1 MYSYKA
7 PLRDIDFIRY
17 EVLDFDAHYR
27 AMGIGEFLNRDAEK
41 AIIEQAAKFAEN
53 TVAPLNAPGD
63 VEGCHWADNAVTTPK
78 GYRAAFAE
86 LVELGWPTLTHAEEF
101 GGQGMPDSLGLVTG
115 ELLASACWA
124 WSIYPGLGIG
134 AVRTIEAHGSDDQKK
149 RFIPNLVT
157 GAWTGTMCLTEPHCG
172 SDLGLLTTKAVPQAD
187 GSYQLHGTKIFI
199 TGGDNDL
206 GSNIV
211 HIVLARIVGAP
222 AGTRG
227 ISLFVVPKFFVDANG
242 NVDVSGNTT
251 TRNGAYCS
259 GIEHKSGNHGSAT
272 CTMQFEAA
280 TGYLIGEENRGLN
293 CMFTFINHSRLKIAM
308 QGLAHAEAVYQLAAA
323 YAKDR
328 KQGRALKNPS
338 GAAAEPLIV
347 HADIRRML
355 LTVKAFAEGS
365 RALTHYC
372 AQYVDWERFGN
383 DEQRANADHVLALLT
398 PIAKAFMTDA
408 GIESIYWAMQVF
420 GGHGY
425 IRETGIEQHM
435 RDARI
440 ATVYEGTNGI
450 QALDLLAR
458 KVLATGGKALQPFV
472 GEVLAFC
479 DVHSMHPQLAP
490 LASALHDK
498 TQQWVEVTGLV
509 GAQAIKDLDAIGAA
523 AVDYLNFAGYVVY
536 AYMWLR
542 IAVVAQQKIDA
553 GKDADGYYDAK
564 VKTAQ
569 FYFERL
575 LPRTASLRETMLA
588 STESLMALRVEQF

>member
-7 PLRDIDFIRY
+7 PLRELDFIRY
-17 EVLDFDAHYR
+17 DVLDFEAHYR
-27 AMGIGEFLNRDAEK
+27 DMGLADSLNRE
-41 AIIEQAAKFAEN
+41 IESSLIEQAAKFAEN

-63 VEGCHWADNAVTTPK
+63 AEGCHWANNAVITPK

-86 LVELGWPTLTHAEEF
+86 LVELGWPTLTHDEKF
-101 GGQGMPDSLGLVTG
+101 GGQGLPDSLGLVTG
-115 ELLASACWA
+115 ELFASACWA

-134 AVRTIEAHGSDDQKK
+134 ATRTIESHGTDDQKQ
-149 RFIPNLVT
+149 RFIPKLVT
-157 GAWTGTMCLTEPHCG
+157 GEWTGTMCLTEPHCG
-172 SDLGLLTTKAVPQAD
+172 SDLGLLTSKAVPQAD

-206 GSNIV
+206 GRNIV

-222 AGTRG
+222 AGTKG
-227 ISLFVVPKFFVDANG
+227 ISLFIVPKFQVDENG
-242 NVDVSGNTT
+242 NTGA
-251 TRNGAYCS
+251 RNAVFCS
-259 GIEHKSGNHGSAT
+259 GIEHKSGMHGSAT
-272 CTMQFEAA
+272 CTMQFEGA
-280 TGYLIGEENRGLN
+280 TGFLIGEAGRGLN

-308 QGLAHAEAVYQLAAA
+308 QGLAHGEAVYQMASA
-323 YAKDR
+323 YAKER
-328 KQGRALKNPS
+328 KQGRALKNP
-338 GAAAEPLIV
+338 AAVPAEPLIV

-355 LTVKAFAEGS
+355 LTVKAFNEAS

-372 AQYVDWERFGN
+372 AIYVDWERFGDDAQKQTAEN
-383 DEQRANADHVLALLT
+383 FLSLLT

-425 IRETGIEQHM
+425 VRETGIEQHM

-440 ATVYEGTNGI
+440 SSVYEGTNGI

-458 KVLATGGKALQPFV
+458 KVLASGGKALQPFV
-472 GEVLAFC
+472 GEVLTFC
-479 DVHSMHPQLAP
+479 EAHANHAQLAP
-490 LASALHDK
+490 YMATLKSK
-498 TQQWVEVTGLV
+498 TQQWVELTSLV
-509 GAQAIKDLDAIGAA
+509 GAQAMQDLDVIGGA

-542 IAVVAQQKIDA
+542 IAVVAQQKIEA
-553 GKDADGYYDAK
+553 GPDSDGFYDAK
-564 VKTAQ
+564 LKTTQ

-575 LPRTASLRETMLA
+575 LPRTAALRETMLA
-588 STESLMALRVEQF
+588 SSESLMAMRAEQF

>member
-7 PLRDIDFIRY
+7 PLRDLDFIRY
-17 EVLDFDAHYR
+17 DVLDFDAHYR
-27 AMGIGEFLNRDAEK
+27 ALGLGDALNRDIETALV
-41 AIIEQAAKFAEN
+41 EQAAKFAEN
-53 TVAPLNAPGD
+53 TVAPLNLPGD
-63 VEGCHWADNAVTTPK
+63 AEGCCWANNAVTTPK
-78 GYRAAFAE
+78 GYREAFAE
-86 LVELGWPTLTHAEEF
+86 LVELGWPTLTHDEQF
-101 GGQGMPDSLGLVTG
+101 GGQGLPDSLGLVTG
-115 ELLASACWA
+115 ELFASACWA

-134 AVRTIEAHGSDDQKK
+134 ATRTIEAHGTDEQKQ
-149 RFIPNLVT
+149 RFVPKLVT
-157 GAWTGTMCLTEPHCG
+157 GEWTGTMCLTEPHCG
-172 SDLGLLTTKAVPQAD
+172 SDLGLLITRAVPQPD

-206 GSNIV
+206 GRNIV

-222 AGTRG
+222 SGTKG
-227 ISLFVVPKFFVDANG
+227 ISLFVVPKFNVDA
-242 NVDVSGNTT
+242 SGNTT
-251 TRNGAYCS
+251 TRNGVYCS
-259 GIEHKSGNHGSAT
+259 GIEHKSGMHGSAT
-272 CTMQFEAA
+272 CTLQFEGA
-280 TGYLIGEENRGLN
+280 TGYLLGGEGRGLN

-308 QGLAHAEAVYQLAAA
+308 QGLAHGEAVYQMASA

-355 LTVKAFAEGS
+355 LTVKAFTEAS

-372 AQYVDWERFGN
+372 AQYVDWERFGDDAQKQQAEN
-383 DEQRANADHVLALLT
+383 LLSLLT

-408 GIESIYWAMQVF
+408 GFESVYWAMQVF

-425 IRETGIEQHM
+425 VRETGIEVHM

-440 ATVYEGTNGI
+440 STIYEGTNGI

-458 KVLATGGKALQPFV
+458 KVLASGGKALQPFV
-472 GEVLAFC
+472 GEVFAFC
-479 DVHSMHPQLAP
+479 DAHAQHAQLAP
-490 LASALHDK
+490 QVALLRAK
-498 TQQWVEVTGLV
+498 TQQWLELTAAV
-509 GAQAIKDLDAIGAA
+509 GAQAMQDLDAIGAA

-542 IAVVAQQKIDA
+542 MAVVAQQKIDA
-553 GKDADGYYDAK
+553 GADGDGFYYAK
-564 VKTAQ
+564 ISTAR

-575 LPRTASLRETMLA
+575 LPRTATLRETMLA
-588 STESLMALRVEQF
+588 SSESLMRMRADQF

>member
-1 MYSYKA
+1 MSSYKA

-17 EVLDFDAHYR
+17 DVLDFDAHYR
-27 AMGIGEFLNRDAEK
+27 AMGLGDFLNRDAEK
-41 AIIEQAAKFAEN
+41 AIVEQAAKFAEN
-53 TVAPLNAPGD
+53 TVAPLNATGD
-63 VEGCHWADNAVTTPK
+63 IEGCHWANNAVTTPK
-78 GYRAAFAE
+78 GYREAFAE
-86 LVELGWPTLTHAEEF
+86 LVALGWPTLTHAEAF

-115 ELLASACWA
+115 ELFASACWA

-134 AVRTIEAHGSDDQKK
+134 AVRTIEAHGTEDQKK
-149 RFIPNLVT
+149 RFIPKLVA
-157 GAWTGTMCLTEPHCG
+157 GEWTGTMCLTEPHCG
-172 SDLGLLTTKAVPQAD
+172 SDLGLLTTKALPQSD

-206 GSNIV
+206 GENIV
-211 HIVLARIVGAP
+211 HIVLARVVGAP
-222 AGTRG
+222 QGTKG
-227 ISLFVVPKFFVDANG
+227 ISLFIVPKFNVDANG
-242 NVDVSGNTT
+242 NVT

-272 CTMQFEAA
+272 CTMQFEGA

-308 QGLAHAEAVYQLAAA
+308 QGLAHGEAVYQMAVA

-347 HADIRRML
+347 HADVRRML
-355 LTVKAFAEGS
+355 LTVKAFTEGA

-372 AQYVDWERFGN
+372 ARYVDWEHGG
-383 DEQRANADHVLALLT
+383 DDAQKAMADQVLALLT
-398 PIAKAFMTDA
+398 PIAKSFMTDA

-425 IRETGIEQHM
+425 VRETGIEQHM

-458 KVLATGGKALQPFV
+458 KVLASGGKTLQPFV

-479 DVHSMHPQLAP
+479 DTHAANPQLAP
-490 LASALHDK
+490 MVAVLRNK
-498 TQQWVEVTGLV
+498 TQQWVEITGLV
-509 GAQAIKDLDAIGAA
+509 GAQAMKDLDAIGGA

-542 IAVVAQQKIDA
+542 IAVAAQRNIAA
-553 GKDADGYYDAK
+553 GKDTDGYYDAK
-564 VKTAQ
+564 IKTAR

-575 LPRTASLRETMLA
+575 LPRTAALRETMLA